1 MPDYRGNLDQ
11 AKFQPQYA
19 NQSTTGPNGD
29 GEMQTWQNRPGLEES
44 SAQQLARL
52 LGADLAQVNYNGGPY
67 SQQRPQF
74 QLDFDTPNNHDAA
87 MLASNYQNVPDF
99 FNASLNAE
107 LASDR
112 SKPVAIQE
120 MEARAAAGQGAYMLP
135 PPPKPT
141 APAPH
146 PVPSPQPP
154 QQPPPVSPPPTL
166 PGAPIR
172 PGEPSAPPPTSPGG
186 PTTVPGPTWPA
197 PPPTTVP
204 GPKWPDAP
212 PSTIPGPKWPD
223 SPPSTIPGPIWQL
236 PTLPGAPTAPAVVKA
251 PTTGVAN
258 PGGFTSQPPYSGGFP
273 MPIQLLL
280 QQQAAAEQAA
290 QQAGLL
296 GRSYRSGGLLGGAY

>member
-11 AKFQPQYA
+11 AKYNPQFVG
-19 NQSTTGPNGD
+19 QSTTGPNGD

-44 SAQQLARL
+44 SAQQLARI
-52 LGADLAQVNYNGGPY
+52 LGADLTQISYNGGPY
-67 SQQRPQF
+67 SQQRPQY
-74 QLDFDTPNNHDAA
+74 QLDFAGPDNYDAA
-87 MLASNYQNVPDF
+87 MNAFSYQNAPAH
-99 FNASLNAE
+99 FNAQLDAE
-107 LASDR
+107 LASSR

-120 MEARAAAGQGAYMLP
+120 MEANAAAGQGAYMLP

-146 PVPSPQPP
+146 PTPNP
-154 QQPPPVSPPPTL
+154 QQPPPVTTPPVL

-172 PGEPSAPPPTSPGG
+172 PGEP
-186 PTTVPGPTWPA
+186 PA
-197 PPPTTVP
+197 PPTTVP
-204 GPKWPDAP
+204 GPKWPDSP
-212 PSTIPGPKWPD
+212 PGNIPGPTWPAPT
-223 SPPSTIPGPIWQL
+223 PPNSPGPIWQL

-280 QQQAAAEQAA
+280 QQQAA